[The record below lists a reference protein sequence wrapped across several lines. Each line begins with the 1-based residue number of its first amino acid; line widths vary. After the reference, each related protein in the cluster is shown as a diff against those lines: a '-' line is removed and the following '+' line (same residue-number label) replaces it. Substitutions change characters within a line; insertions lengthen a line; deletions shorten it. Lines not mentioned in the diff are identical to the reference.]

1 MYNIKLYD
9 YVPKP
14 EPAESNR
21 IIAAHYYPSWTKGE
35 NGLIREFDDLHDF
48 PDRTPLMGYYEDKN
62 PEVIDWEIKWSL
74 EHGINCW
81 IYCWYRKKDNMG
93 KPVTV
98 NDLRLGCGLHEG
110 LFRARYCNM
119 MKFAIMY
126 EASMR
131 WGGTDRR
138 DMLENLLP
146 FWFENYFKRENYLVI
161 DNKPVLYVYDNGRQL
176 WNGMTA
182 EETRELLDECRAYAK
197 TQGFDGIYFAY
208 QDPWWSKEPYEDSK
222 ERGYDSLFYYHA
234 KTDRSKFNTSK
245 DVGDQEI
252 DFNTKNIETHPYE
265 FNATVTCFYD
275 PEPRI
280 YTLPYGGNPDPK
292 PGCFTYASVI
302 PYYANL
308 KDYRRILRE
317 VKKCADRAPA
327 DSMAHRVIMIDNWNE
342 WDEGH
347 FILPSYRFGFKY
359 LQAIREE
366 LTERDNLPDYRMPAT
381 LGFGPYDEV
390 WGGKEIDLSKHNDK
404 KIDSS
409 EFLFHYKDGKV
420 IDYQ

>member
-14 EPAESNR
+14 EPAESGR

-81 IYCWYRKKDNMG
+81 IYCWYRKKENMG

-98 NDLRLGCGLHEG
+98 NDLRLGRGLHEG

-146 FWFENYFKRENYLVI
+146 
-161 DNKPVLYVYDNGRQL
+161 P
-176 WNGMTA
+176 
-182 EETRELLDECRAYAK
+182 LL
-197 TQGFDGIYFAY
+197 F
-208 QDPWWSKEPYEDSK
+208 P
-222 ERGYDSLFYYHA
+222 LFG
-234 KTDRSKFNTSK
+234 DRF
-245 DVGDQEI
+245 
-252 DFNTKNIETHPYE
+252 
-265 FNATVTCFYD
+265 
-275 PEPRI
+275 
-280 YTLPYGGNPDPK
+280 
-292 PGCFTYASVI
+292 
-302 PYYANL
+302 
-308 KDYRRILRE
+308 
-317 VKKCADRAPA
+317 
-327 DSMAHRVIMIDNWNE
+327 
-342 WDEGH
+342 
-347 FILPSYRFGFKY
+347 
-359 LQAIREE
+359 
-366 LTERDNLPDYRMPAT
+366 
-381 LGFGPYDEV
+381 
-390 WGGKEIDLSKHNDK
+390 
-404 KIDSS
+404 
-409 EFLFHYKDGKV
+409 
-420 IDYQ
+420 